1 MTLRVGP
8 QQAHREAIA
17 TRGRLYFEFRCRWTL
32 RSVRHGD
39 VLFYCYVA
47 RNRDIRTIPTWGSY
61 ERFEFFLCPHFL
73 AKSFR
78 AIGIGQGISHTLVSG
93 LHVGLH
99 NSAIPAGF
107 RQDFLPCVL
116 VDTKWIHIVRSM
128 ARP

>member
-1 MTLRVGP
+1 MGP
-8 QQAHREAIA
+8 QQAHREEVAA
-17 TRGRLYFEFRCRWTL
+17 RWRLYFQFLCRWTL

-47 RNRDIRTIPTWGSY
+47 QNCYIRTIPMWGSY
-61 ERFEFFLCPHFL
+61 ERLEFFCVLVFWPSL
-73 AKSFR
+73 R
-78 AIGIGQGISHTLVSG
+78 AIGIGQGILHMLVSG
-93 LHVGLH
+93 LHVGFH

>member
-1 MTLRVGP
+1 MGILR
-8 QQAHREAIA
+8 EI
-17 TRGRLYFEFRCRWTL
+17 
-32 RSVRHGD
+32 
-39 VLFYCYVA
+39 
-47 RNRDIRTIPTWGSY
+47 
-61 ERFEFFLCPHFL
+61 EFFLCPRFL

-78 AIGIGQGISHTLVSG
+78 AIGIGQGISHMLVSG

-107 RQDFLPCVL
+107 RQDFLPRVL